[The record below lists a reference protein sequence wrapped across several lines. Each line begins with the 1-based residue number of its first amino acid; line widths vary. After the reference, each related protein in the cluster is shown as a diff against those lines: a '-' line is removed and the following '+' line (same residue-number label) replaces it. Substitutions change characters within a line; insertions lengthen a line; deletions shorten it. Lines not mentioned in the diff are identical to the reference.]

1 LSHHLVHD
9 PATWRFLEKLR
20 DFLANQAAVRLL
32 DPSAAFTSG
41 KLSGSVE

>member
-20 DFLANQAAVRLL
+20 DFLANQAAARLL
-32 DPSAAFTSG
+32 DPSAAFRSG
-41 KLSGSVE
+41 KLLGSNA